1 MSAHENEKWDS
12 SELLPAVEQL
22 SSAVHAGDLQGF
34 ETALDHVAS
43 VRERSLFQ
51 EIGKLTRQL
60 HEALRATE
68 ADSRIAEVARS
79 EFPDARG
86 RLDQVIAMTDKSA
99 HRTMD
104 LVEESLPIVQEI
116 IRENRELS
124 ERWARFCRKQVGADE
139 FRALVEDISAF
150 FEVNGQRGELLR
162 TRLNEVLMAQDFQ
175 DLCGQEIR
183 KVMRM
188 VQEVEDTLIDMIR
201 SSGRRDNEEEGSKST
216 DPDENSSAAKL
227 GQDEADDILS
237 SLGF

>member
-1 MSAHENEKWDS
+1 MSAEENEKWNS
-12 SELLPAVEQL
+12 SELIPAVEQL
-22 SSAVHAGDLQGF
+22 SSAVQAGDLQGF
-34 ETALDHVAS
+34 ETALDNVAS
-43 VRERSLFQ
+43 IRERSLFQ

-60 HEALRATE
+60 HEALQAAD
-68 ADSRIAEVARS
+68 ADSRIADVARR

-104 LVEESLPIVQEI
+104 LIEEGMPLLDEMVGESGA
-116 IRENRELS
+116 LS
-124 ERWARFCRKQVGADE
+124 ERWSQFRRKQVYGDE
-139 FRALVEDISAF
+139 FRALVDDISGF
-150 FEVNGQRGELLR
+150 LVVNVERGVALKN
-162 TRLNEVLMAQDFQ
+162 TLNEVLMAQDFQ

-188 VQEVEDTLIDMIR
+188 VQDVENTLINMIR
-201 SSGRRDNEEEGSKST
+201 SPGMQDQENQIDESAGS
-216 DPDENSSAAKL
+216 DDAVAGEKL

>member
-1 MSAHENEKWDS
+1 LSAQENDKWDTS
-12 SELLPAVEQL
+12 ALIPVVEEL
-22 SSAVHAGDLQGF
+22 SSAVNAGDLKGF
-34 ETALDHVAS
+34 ETALDSVAS
-43 VRERSLFQ
+43 IRERSLFQ

-60 HEALRATE
+60 HEALGATE
-68 ADSRIAEVARS
+68 ADSRIAEVARK

-104 LVEESLPIVQEI
+104 LVEEGLPILDRMI
-116 IRENRELS
+116 ADNRSLGDQ
-124 ERWARFCRKQVGADE
+124 WDRFRRKQIHGDE
-139 FRALVEDISAF
+139 FRSLVDDMSAF
-150 FEVNGQRGELLR
+150 FESNGKGAEALR
-162 TRLNEVLMAQDFQ
+162 ATLNEVLMAQDFQ

-188 VQEVEDTLIDMIR
+188 VQDVEYTLINMIR
-201 SSGRRDNEEEGSKST
+201 SPGGSEKNPQSDKRT
-216 DPDENSSAAKL
+216 SPAGVADSDKL